1 MGVLTPLPRVDHEVA
16 EAGARRCQGLRF
28 PGFYRGGLDDGH
40 QNSLRGVV
48 AENNV
53 RVLVVRHCTGRVSI
67 LRRSKQKIK
76 IKTVNVKTLTDK
88 RRKEKKL

>member
-16 EAGARRCQGLRF
+16 EAGARRRQGLRF

-40 QNSLRGVV
+40 QNSLRRVV

-53 RVLVVRHCTGRVSI
+53 RVLVVRHCTGWVSK
-67 LRRSKQKIK
+67 LRRSKQKK
-76 IKTVNVKTLTDK
+76 KTVNVTNSDK
-88 RRKEKKL
+88 KVLKKN